1 MAGAEHGTKAVVV
14 ALCANLAI
22 AVAKFVGF
30 LLTGASSMLA
40 ESVHSVADSGNQG
53 LLLFGG
59 KRARRAATVE
69 HPFGYAR
76 TRYFWSFV
84 VAVVLFALGSL
95 FSLFE
100 GVHKLAHP
108 EPLRSLTI
116 AVIILCVAIAL
127 EGYAFTTAVGQA
139 NHTRG
144 MQSWW
149 GFIRHSKSPE
159 LPVILLEDFGAL
171 VGLVLA
177 LVGLGLA
184 TLTGQ
189 PAWDAYATLA
199 IGTLL
204 GVIAIV
210 LAVEMK
216 SLLIGEA
223 ASTRDLEQIR
233 AAITGTPNVADLIHV
248 KTQHLGPDELLV
260 AAKVRLDPSLSFN
273 EVVATIDAAE
283 RTVRE
288 TVPAATVMYIEPDIE
303 PDIEAAPQPA

>member
-59 KRARRAATVE
+59 KSARRAATVE

-108 EPLRSLTI
+108 EPLRSLAI

-204 GVIAIV
+204 GVIATV

>member
-1 MAGAEHGTKAVVV
+1 
-14 ALCANLAI
+14 
-22 AVAKFVGF
+22 
-30 LLTGASSMLA
+30 
-40 ESVHSVADSGNQG
+40 
-53 LLLFGG
+53 
-59 KRARRAATVE
+59 
-69 HPFGYAR
+69 
-76 TRYFWSFV
+76 
-84 VAVVLFALGSL
+84 VVLFALGSL

-108 EPLRSLTI
+108 EPLRSLPI

-127 EGYAFTTAVGQA
+127 EGYAFATAVGQA

-144 MQSWW
+144 IQSWW

-204 GVIAIV
+204 GVIATV

>member
-59 KRARRAATVE
+59 KSARRAATVE

-108 EPLRSLTI
+108 EPLRSLAI

-204 GVIAIV
+204 GVIATV

-303 PDIEAAPQPA
+303 AAPQPA